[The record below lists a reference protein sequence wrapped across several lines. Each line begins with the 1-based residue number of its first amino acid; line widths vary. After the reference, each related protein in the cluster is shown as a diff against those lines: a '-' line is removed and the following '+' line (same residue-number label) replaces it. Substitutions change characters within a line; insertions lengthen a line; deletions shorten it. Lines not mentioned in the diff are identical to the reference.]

1 MQVNKCQSPNFGM
14 ALKIDKGAKN
24 ALKNLSQKELYS
36 IQKAG
41 EDLKNTKFYDVR
53 IDKNLKCFLE
63 ADPKAYFGKFKG
75 DKYYTRITG
84 GDTCA
89 NLIMIGKD
97 NIHGLFN
104 PLYIVTKYL
113 NEMTQKANF
122 DVIKTG
128 NDFLWQD
135 KSLNK
140 ISDVSQLADVAKI
153 LDNEA
158 VKKSASIAKKNAEK
172 VKENAITVEKLIKDF
187 GE

>member
-14 ALKIDKGAKN
+14 ALKIDKGAKT
-24 ALKNLSQKELYS
+24 ALKNLPQKVLYS

-41 EDLKNTKFYDVR
+41 EDLKDTKFYDVR
-53 IDKNLKCFLE
+53 IDKNLKCFIE

-75 DKYYTRITG
+75 DKYYTRITSG
-84 GDTCA
+84 
-89 NLIMIGKD
+89 NKNEKIIMIGKD
-97 NIHGLFN
+97 NAKGLFN

-113 NEMTQKANF
+113 NKLTQKANF

-140 ISDVSQLADVAKI
+140 VSDISQLTDVAKI

-158 VKKSASIAKKNAEK
+158 VKKSVKIAEKNAEK
-172 VKENAITVEKLIKDF
+172 AKENAITAEKLIKDF